1 MNKQFHLLI
10 LFLTLTISFSAR
22 SQSSLSEKSLSI
34 ENDFSV
40 EVFNTESGFPQNSVI
55 DILQSSNGYLWFS
68 TFSGIVRYDGL
79 KFTVFSNNETKGLL
93 SNTVLSIKE
102 DKYKNLW
109 FLDDAGHLVKY
120 DGNIFT
126 GFEKSF
132 GNIKISDFCFSE
144 DGTLYVSTTNNEIYT
159 VNGNILDFGTRINQY
174 KILLIT
180 AGKNNSLLIATTGGL
195 FELKNGNIQQIESI
209 PKTQVLSLC
218 YDRDNFL
225 WVGTTAGIYKVSA
238 AKTEIVNLPD
248 ESEGYSKIFV
258 DRQNRKW
265 IFDGYDGIYLLGTND
280 FNQISEESGLS
291 SNNIKVVYQDSED
304 NIWVGTSNA
313 GVNKL
318 TYKIFRTFSV
328 EDGLIAD
335 GVAPI
340 VKSANGAVYVGN
352 NCGGINKIIDGK
364 IIKIPEPKENT
375 CIWSMLEDKDENLWV
390 GTYGGGLFKFKND
403 KEVFHFNKSNGLAD
417 DVVFALYQD
426 SKGIIWIGTDK
437 SIFTIQHDTISHF
450 AKGVIKTKV
459 TYFTEDSVGNIWA
472 ASNNGL
478 YKITNTQKID
488 LFTTYHGLPSNSI
501 RSLYFDEEK
510 TLWIG
515 TVRGGFSRLKA
526 GKFVSFTNIPELS
539 TLDVFCI
546 VEDNEQNLWFTTN
559 KGIYNVK
566 KYDLNNYA
574 DQKSATLSFNYYD
587 RKDGLKTSEFNSGFQ
602 PNYLKED
609 PTHFWFPTIKGVAI
623 LNTRR
628 IIKSDYIPQIIFEN
642 IIADGKEI
650 LPLGNINLHQ
660 KVKTLEINY
669 TAPKFNNPQKIF
681 FQYKL
686 DGVDGDW
693 QTATT
698 ERTVRYFNLNPGNYT
713 FKIRLYG
720 IFGTEKSLSFY
731 VPMPFYKSNIFLVIL
746 YVTGIAFLGLIA
758 YFRIKH
764 IRNQEK
770 KKTALNKR
778 FAEFELK
785 ALQAQMNPH
794 FLFNCLNTIKF
805 FITTN
810 NHSAANKYLTKFSK
824 LLRMFLDHSTSE
836 SITIE
841 EEINMLRLY
850 IELEHMRFD
859 EGFNFHL
866 QVDESIDYKNTEIP
880 ATILQPFVENAINHG
895 LVNLN
900 RQGNLTLIF
909 EQKNGCIVGI
919 IDDDGIGRAEAARL
933 KNHSTSQHIS
943 RGTQLIDD
951 RIKTLN
957 SIREQ
962 HIEIQI
968 IDKEDDQHNATGTRV
983 IVTIPI

>member
-1 MNKQFHLLI
+1 MNKRFYLLI
-10 LFLTLTISFSAR
+10 LVFLFTRSFSAR
-22 SQSSLSEKSLSI
+22 SQSSLSEKSLGI

-68 TFSGIVRYDGL
+68 TFSGVVRYDGV

-93 SNTVLSIKE
+93 SNTVLIIKE
-102 DKYKNLW
+102 DKNKNLW
-109 FLDDAGHLVKY
+109 LLDDAGHLVKY
-120 DGNIFT
+120 DGNTFT

-132 GNIKISDFCFSE
+132 GNIKISNFCFSE

-159 VNGNILDFGTRINQY
+159 VNGNILDFSTRINQY
-174 KILLIT
+174 NIRLIT

-195 FELKNGNIQQIESI
+195 FELKNGTIQQIESI
-209 PKTQVLSLC
+209 PKTEVLSLC

-225 WVGTTAGIYKVSA
+225 WVGT
-238 AKTEIVNLPD
+238 
-248 ESEGYSKIFV
+248 

-265 IFDGYDGIYLLGTND
+265 IFDGPDGIYLLGTND

-291 SNNIKVVYQDSED
+291 SNTVKSVYQDSED
-304 NIWVGTSNA
+304 NIWVGTNNA

-352 NCGGINKIIDGK
+352 NCGGINKIIEGK

-403 KEVFHFNKSNGLAD
+403 KEIFHFNKTNGLSD

-437 SIFTIQHDTISHF
+437 SIFTIQHDTLSHF
-450 AKGVIKTKV
+450 AKDVIKTKV
-459 TYFTEDSVGNIWA
+459 TYFTEDSIGNIWA

-478 YKITNTQKID
+478 YKINSQKID

-526 GKFVSFTNIPELS
+526 GKFASFTKIPELS

-546 VEDNEQNLWFTTN
+546 AEDNQQNLWFTTN

-566 KYDLNNYA
+566 KYDLNNFA

-587 RKDGLKTSEFNSGFQ
+587 RKDGLKTTEFNSGFQ

-628 IIKSDYIPQIIFEN
+628 IIKNDYIPQIIIES
-642 IIADGKEI
+642 IKADDKEFSPI
-650 LPLGNINLHQ
+650 GNIDLHQ
-660 KVKTLEINY
+660 KIKTLEINY
-669 TAPKFNNPQKIF
+669 TAPKFNNPQKVF

-686 DGVDGDW
+686 DGVDADW
-693 QTATT
+693 RAATT

-731 VPMPFYKSNIFLVIL
+731 VPMPFYKSNLFLVIV
-746 YVTGIAFLGLIA
+746 YMTGIALLGLIA

-770 KKTALNKR
+770 KKTELNKR

-810 NHSAANKYLTKFSK
+810 NHTAANKYLTKFSK

-836 SITIE
+836 SITLE

-850 IELEHMRFD
+850 IELEQMRFD

-866 QVDESIDYKNTEIP
+866 QVDEKIDYKNTEIP
-880 ATILQPFVENAINHG
+880 ATLLQPFVENAINHG

-909 EQKNGCIVGI
+909 EQKNGCILGI
-919 IDDDGIGRAEAARL
+919 IDDDGIGRVEAARL
-933 KNHSTSQHIS
+933 KNQSTSQHIS

-962 HIEIQI
+962 HIGIQI
-968 IDKEDDQHNATGTRV
+968 IDKEDEQHNSAGTRV

>member
-1 MNKQFHLLI
+1 MHKRAYLLI
-10 LFLTLTISFSAR
+10 LFFVLTITFSVR
-22 SQSSLSEKSLSI
+22 SQSYLSEKSLGI
-34 ENDFSV
+34 ENDFSI
-40 EVFNTESGFPQNSVI
+40 EVFNTESGFPQNSII
-55 DILQSSNGYLWFS
+55 DILQTSNGYLWFS
-68 TFSGIVRYDGL
+68 TFSGLVRYDGIT
-79 KFTVFSNNETKGLL
+79 FTVFGINETKGLL

-102 DKYKNLW
+102 DKNKNLW
-109 FLDDAGHLVKY
+109 LLDDEGHLVKF
-120 DGNIFT
+120 DGVTFT

-132 GNIKISDFCFSE
+132 GNINISNFCFSE

-159 VNGNILDFGTRINQY
+159 VVGNILDFSTRINQY
-174 KILLIT
+174 NIRLIT
-180 AGKNNSLLIATTGGL
+180 EGKNNSLLIATTGGL

-209 PKTQVLSLC
+209 PKTEILSLC

-225 WVGTTAGIYKVSA
+225 WVGTKEGIFKVSA
-238 AKTEIVNLPD
+238 AKTETISLPD
-248 ESEGYSKIFV
+248 ESEGFFRIFV

-265 IFDGYDGIYLLGTND
+265 IFDGLEGIYLLGTND
-280 FNQISEESGLS
+280 FTQITEESGLS
-291 SNNIKVVYQDSED
+291 SNNVKTVYQDLED
-304 NIWVGTSNA
+304 NIWVGTNNA

-318 TYKIFRTFSV
+318 TYKIFKTFSV

-352 NCGGINKIIDGK
+352 NCGGINKIIEGK
-364 IIKIPEPKENT
+364 IIKIAEPKENT

-403 KEVFHFNKSNGLAD
+403 KEIFHYNKTNGLTD

-437 SIFTIQHDTISHF
+437 SIFTIRHDTISHF
-450 AKGVIKTKV
+450 AKDIIKTKV
-459 TYFTEDSVGNIWA
+459 TYFTEDSIGSIWA

-478 YKITNTQKID
+478 YKINAQKID
-488 LFTTYHGLPSNSI
+488 LFTTYHGLPSNAI

-515 TVRGGFSRLKA
+515 TIRGGFSRLKA
-526 GKFVSFTNIPELS
+526 GKFISYNNIPELS

-546 VEDNEQNLWFTTN
+546 AEDNQQNLWFTTN

-566 KYDLNNYA
+566 KYDLNNFA

-587 RKDGLKTSEFNSGFQ
+587 RKDGLKTTEFNSGFQ

-609 PTHFWFPTIKGVAI
+609 HTHFWFPTIKGVAI

-628 IIKSDYIPQIIFEN
+628 ILKNEYIPQIIIEN
-642 IIADGKEI
+642 IKADDKE
-650 LPLGNINLHQ
+650 LTPAGNINLFQ
-660 KVKTLEINY
+660 KIKTLEINY
-669 TAPKFNNPQKIF
+669 TAPKFNNPQKVF

-686 DGVDGDW
+686 EGVDADW
-693 QTATT
+693 STATT
-698 ERTVRYFNLNPGNYT
+698 GRTARYFNLNPGNYV
-713 FKIRLYG
+713 FKVRLYG
-720 IFGTEKSLSFY
+720 IFGTEKSLRFY
-731 VPMPFYKSNIFLVIL
+731 VPAPFYKSNLFLVII
-746 YVTGIAFLGLIA
+746 YMTGIALLGLVA

-810 NHSAANKYLTKFSK
+810 NHAAANKYLTKFSK

-836 SITIE
+836 SITLE

-850 IELEHMRFD
+850 IELEQMRFD

-866 QVDESIDYKNTEIP
+866 QVDDKIDFKNTEIP
-880 ATILQPFVENAINHG
+880 ATLLQPFVENAINHG
-895 LVNLN
+895 LVNLS

-933 KNHSTSQHIS
+933 KNQSTSQHIS

-962 HIEIQI
+962 HIDIQI
-968 IDKEDDQHNATGTRV
+968 IDKEDEQHNAAGTRV

>member
-1 MNKQFHLLI
+1 MHKRAYLLI
-10 LFLTLTISFSAR
+10 SFFILTISFSVR
-22 SQSSLSEKSLSI
+22 SQSYLSEKSLGI
-34 ENDFSV
+34 ENDFSI
-40 EVFNTESGFPQNSVI
+40 EVFNTESGFPQNSII
-55 DILQSSNGYLWFS
+55 DILQTSNGYLWFS
-68 TFSGIVRYDGL
+68 TFSGLVRYDGIT
-79 KFTVFSNNETKGLL
+79 FTVFGINETKGLL

-102 DKYKNLW
+102 DKNKNLW
-109 FLDDAGHLVKY
+109 LLDDEGHLVKY
-120 DGNIFT
+120 DGKSFV

-132 GNIKISDFCFSE
+132 GNIKISGFCFSE
-144 DGTLYVSTTNNEIYT
+144 DGTLYVTTTNNEIYT
-159 VNGNILDFGTRINQY
+159 VVGNILDFITRINQY
-174 KILLIT
+174 NIRLIT
-180 AGKNNSLLIATTGGL
+180 EGKNNSLLIATTGGL
-195 FELKNGNIQQIESI
+195 FELKNGNILQIESI
-209 PKTQVLSLC
+209 PKTEILSLC

-225 WVGTTAGIYKVSA
+225 WVGTKEGIFKVSA
-238 AKTEIVNLPD
+238 AKTETISLPD
-248 ESEGYSKIFV
+248 ESEGFFRIFV

-265 IFDGYDGIYLLGTND
+265 IFDGLEGIYLLGTND
-280 FNQISEESGLS
+280 FTQITEESGLS
-291 SNNIKVVYQDSED
+291 SNNIKTVYQDLED
-304 NIWVGTSNA
+304 NIWVGTNNA

-318 TYKIFRTFSV
+318 TYKIFKTFSV

-352 NCGGINKIIDGK
+352 NCGGINKIIEGK
-364 IIKIPEPKENT
+364 IIKIAEPKENT

-403 KEVFHFNKSNGLAD
+403 KEIFHYNKTNGLSD

-426 SKGIIWIGTDK
+426 SKETIWIGTDK
-437 SIFTIQHDTISHF
+437 SIFTIRHDTISHF
-450 AKGVIKTKV
+450 AKDVIKTKV
-459 TYFTEDSVGNIWA
+459 TYFTEDSIGNIWA

-478 YKITNTQKID
+478 YKINAQKID
-488 LFTTYHGLPSNSI
+488 LFTTYHGLPSNTI

-515 TVRGGFSRLKA
+515 TIRGGFSRLKA
-526 GKFVSFTNIPELS
+526 GKFISYNNIPELS

-546 VEDNEQNLWFTTN
+546 AEDNQQNLWFTTN

-587 RKDGLKTSEFNSGFQ
+587 RKDGLKTTEFNSGFQ
-602 PNYLKED
+602 PNFLKED
-609 PTHFWFPTIKGVAI
+609 HTHFWFPTIKGVAI

-628 IIKSDYIPQIIFEN
+628 ILKNEYIPQIIIEN
-642 IIADGKEI
+642 IKADDKE
-650 LPLGNINLHQ
+650 LTPAANLNLNQ
-660 KVKTLEINY
+660 KIKTLEINY
-669 TAPKFNNPQKIF
+669 TAPKFNNPQKVF

-686 DGVDGDW
+686 EGVDADW
-693 QTATT
+693 STATT
-698 ERTVRYFNLNPGNYT
+698 GRTARYFNLNPGNYV
-713 FKIRLYG
+713 FKVRLYG
-720 IFGTEKSLSFY
+720 IFGTEKSLNFY
-731 VPMPFYKSNIFLVIL
+731 VPVPFYKSNLFLVIL
-746 YVTGIAFLGLIA
+746 YMTGIALLGLVA

-810 NHSAANKYLTKFSK
+810 NHAAANKYLTKFSK

-836 SITIE
+836 SITLE

-850 IELEHMRFD
+850 IELEQMRFD

-866 QVDESIDYKNTEIP
+866 QVDDKIDFKNTEIP
-880 ATILQPFVENAINHG
+880 ATLLQPFVENAINHG
-895 LVNLN
+895 LVNLT

-933 KNHSTSQHIS
+933 KNQSTSQHIS

-962 HIEIQI
+962 HIDIQI
-968 IDKEDDQHNATGTRV
+968 IDKEDEQHNAAGTRV